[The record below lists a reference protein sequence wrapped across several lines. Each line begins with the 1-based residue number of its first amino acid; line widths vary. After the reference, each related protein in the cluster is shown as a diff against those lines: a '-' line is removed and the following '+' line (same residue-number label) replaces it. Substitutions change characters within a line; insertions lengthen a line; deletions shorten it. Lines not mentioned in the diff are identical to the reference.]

1 MRANYKT
8 EEADVKALDVGQ
20 LKRLMQYLKP
30 YRKQVLITI
39 LLMFAATIIDNSSP
53 YIVQLAVDEFIPAR
67 KTGLL
72 VAVTLAYAAAVVLGY
87 IFTRYK
93 IQFGNRTGQYVLYDL
108 RRDLFNHIQGLS
120 LNFLTTTPP
129 ARSWCGSSTMS
140 TPSISCS
147 PTGLSM

>member
-1 MRANYKT
+1 
-8 EEADVKALDVGQ
+8 
-20 LKRLMQYLKP
+20 MQYLKP

-120 LNFLTTTPP
+120 LNFFDNNSAGKVMVRIVNDVNTLNQLFTN
-129 ARSWCGSSTMS
+129 GFV
-140 TPSISCS
+140 
-147 PTGLSM
+147 